1 MLSLYTDTSR
11 FVIDVNLKLDRIK
24 SSLPALFCRDEVYL
38 STFGGPRDLILQ
50 F

>member
-1 MLSLYTDTSR
+1 MLGLYTDTSR
-11 FVIDVNLKLDRIK
+11 FVTDVDLKLDRIK
-24 SSLPALFCRDEVYL
+24 SSMPALISREGVYL